1 MLVPKQLHNML
12 WNSKAISLLLLNM
25 DFVLNK
31 FHNNIEI
38 NLVYPIMIWLLLV
51 LRKKLSKCSKKSPK
65 LNKQNK
71 LSNRSKE
78 IKNKKIK
85 TIKKSKVNKIR
96 INKIE

>member
-12 WNSKAISLLLLNM
+12 SNNKAISLLLLNM

-38 NLVYPIMIWLLLV
+38 NLVYLIMIWLLLV
-51 LRKKLSKCSKKSPK
+51 LRKKLLKCNKKSPK